1 MSKNVVIMDVFF
13 FEAFEEEVAALK
25 HYLKPETDVEFTG
38 KTILEYKEE
47 KPPASLISIRT
58 QSVVPVSWVESLSGI
73 LSRSTGYDHMER
85 YLKKDLPCGYLPL
98 YCSRA
103 VAEQVMLM
111 WMFLLRKMHLQIEK
125 FSVFNRNGLT
135 GMECEHKT
143 LMIVGVG
150 NIGYEVVKIGR
161 GLGMEVIGVD
171 IEEKYSDVSYVSL
184 EEGLSVA
191 DIIVCAMNLTPDT
204 INYFDYQ
211 VLNKAKQG
219 VIFINISRGE
229 ISPSESLLRLLDENH
244 IGGLGL
250 DVYNEERE
258 LALFLRDGR
267 TDRSTEVNAVLTLL
281 KRQDVIL
288 TPHNAFNSFEA
299 VDRKANHSVRQINH
313 FLKEGCFLW
322 SVPVHMTGNI

>member
-1 MSKNVVIMDVFF
+1 MDIFF
-13 FEAFEEEVAALK
+13 FEVFEEEAAALK
-25 HYLKPETDVEFTG
+25 HYLNPETDAGFTW
-38 KTILEYKEE
+38 KTIQEYKEE

-58 QSVVPVSWVESLSGI
+58 QSVIPVSWAENLSGI

-85 YLKKDLPCGYLPL
+85 YLKTVKKNLPCGYLPL

-103 VAEQVMLM
+103 VAEQAMLM

-135 GMECEHKT
+135 GIECEHKT
-143 LMIVGVG
+143 LLIVGVG
-150 NIGYEVVKIGR
+150 NIGHEVAKIGR
-161 GLGMEVIGVD
+161 GLGMEVLGVD
-171 IEEKYSDVSYVSL
+171 IEEKHSDVIYVSL
-184 EEGLSVA
+184 EEGLSAA

-204 INYFDYQ
+204 VNYFDYQ
-211 VLNKAKQG
+211 VLKKAKQG

-258 LALFLRDGR
+258 LVLFLRDGR
-267 TDRSTEVNAVLTLL
+267 TGRNIEVNAALTLL
-281 KRQDVIL
+281 KRPDVIL

-299 VDRKANHSVRQINH
+299 VDRKANHSVKQINH
-313 FLKEGCFLW
+313 FLNEGCFLW
-322 SVPVHMTGNI
+322 PVPVHIIDNI